1 MKILPIL
8 LLALTL
14 SGCSTL
20 SSIRVPPGSL
30 ASWHHIGNY
39 GPVQSSVTVTDIT
52 KLNDGTFVL
61 GHYDGFISYL
71 GFGPHDIIEQLHID
85 GSGNPVVVK

>member
-20 SSIRVPPGSL
+20 SSIKVPPGSL
-30 ASWHHIGNY
+30 TSWHHLGNF
-39 GPVQSSVTVTDIT
+39 GPWQSNVSVTDVT
-52 KLNDGTFVL
+52 KLTDGTFIL
-61 GHYDGFISYL
+61 GHYDGSAGWL
-71 GFGPHDIIEQLHID
+71 GFGEHDIIDGLHID
-85 GSGNPVVVK
+85 GSGVPVSK